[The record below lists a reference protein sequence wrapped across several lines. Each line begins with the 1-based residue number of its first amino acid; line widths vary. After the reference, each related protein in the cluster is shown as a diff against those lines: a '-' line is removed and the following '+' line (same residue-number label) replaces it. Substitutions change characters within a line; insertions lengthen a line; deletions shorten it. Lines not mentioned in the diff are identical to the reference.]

1 VDVELPT
8 PPVNPR
14 VQPTSIDK
22 AFDVC
27 EVLSLEPAGMSLS
40 DLARA
45 LKQPRPSVHRLLR
58 VLRRRGY
65 VRQDEESQR
74 YALGPKMLDLSF
86 RMLGRSEL
94 RLHAYPVLRD
104 YAAQS
109 GFHTF
114 LSVPSAGD
122 VTYIWRAD
130 AGEVAMRTVY
140 GREMPAH
147 CSLYFNGDEPGVGK
161 VKDGPAG
168 KPPGSRRLSCL
179 RLAEARD
186 VPRSIELVRHLGF
199 DEGHGAAGAQRMCCT
214 CAPVFDYSGRE
225 VARVGVFGHGPD
237 DRPIS
242 GVHNRGAWE
251 LARHI
256 SMRLGYL
263 SAVAMG
269 VA

>member
-1 VDVELPT
+1 MTLA
-8 PPVNPR
+8 
-14 VQPTSIDK
+14 QPAAEARTQATSVDK

-27 EVLSLEPAGMSLS
+27 EVLSLEPSGMSLS

-45 LKQPRPSVHRLLR
+45 LKQPRPSVHRLLT
-58 VLRRRGY
+58 VLKRRGY
-65 VRQDEESQR
+65 VRQDDENQR

-86 RMLGRSEL
+86 RLLGRSEL

-104 YAAQS
+104 YATHS

-114 LSVPSAGD
+114 LAVPLAGE

-130 AGEVAMRTVY
+130 SGDAAMRTVY

-147 CSLYFNGDEPGVGK
+147 CSLYF
-161 VKDGPAG
+161 DGHAEARAP
-168 KPPGSRRLSCL
+168 RRLSCL
-179 RLAEARD
+179 RLAESRD
-186 VPRSIELVRHLGF
+186 VARSGDLIRRLGF
-199 DEGHGAAGAQRMCCT
+199 EGPGDPGVQRMCCA

-256 SMRLGYL
+256 SMRLGNL

>member
-1 VDVELPT
+1 VTFELPST
-8 PPVNPR
+8 DPVRP
-14 VQPTSIDK
+14 QPTSIDK

-27 EVLSLEPAGMSLS
+27 EVLSAEPAGMSLS

-45 LKQPRPSVHRLLR
+45 LKQPRPSVHRLLT
-58 VLRRRGY
+58 VLKRRGY
-65 VRQDEESQR
+65 VRQDEETQR
-74 YALGPKMLDLSF
+74 YALGPKMLDLCY

-104 YAAQS
+104 YATHS
-109 GFHTF
+109 GYHTF
-114 LSVPSAGD
+114 LSVPSAGE
-122 VTYIWRAD
+122 VTYIWRSE
-130 AGEVAMRTVY
+130 AGDVAMRTAY

-147 CSLYFNGDEPGVGK
+147 CSGYFNGNGAAGATPK
-161 VKDGPAG
+161 PAEANRAI
-168 KPPGSRRLSCL
+168 RRLSCL
-179 RLAEARD
+179 KLVESRD
-186 VPRSIELVRHLGF
+186 VSRSPELVRHLGF
-199 DEGHGAAGAQRMCCT
+199 DNGDAAAGGQRMCCT

-237 DRPIS
+237 DRPIA

>member
-1 VDVELPT
+1 MTFDQQPAQTGE
-8 PPVNPR
+8 R

-45 LKQPRPSVHRLLR
+45 LKQPRPSVHRLLT
-58 VLRRRGY
+58 VLKRRGY
-65 VRQDEESQR
+65 VRQDEETQR
-74 YALGPKMLDLSF
+74 YALGPKLLDLCF

-104 YAAQS
+104 YATQS

-114 LSVPSAGD
+114 LSVPSAGE
-122 VTYIWRAD
+122 VTYIWRSESGD
-130 AGEVAMRTVY
+130 VAMRTVY

-147 CSLYFNGDEPGVGK
+147 CSLYFSGKGNAGV
-161 VKDGPAG
+161 
-168 KPPGSRRLSCL
+168 RRLSCL
-179 RLAEARD
+179 RLAEGRD
-186 VPRSIELVRHLGF
+186 VPRSGELVRHLGF
-199 DEGHGAAGAQRMCCT
+199 DGDPAAAAQRMCCT

-237 DRPIS
+237 DRPIL
-242 GVHNRGAWE
+242 GIHNRGAWE

>member
-1 VDVELPT
+1 VTFEHPAPLAGDRL
-8 PPVNPR
+8 
-14 VQPTSIDK
+14 QPTSIDK
-22 AFDVC
+22 ALDVC

-40 DLARA
+40 DLARV
-45 LKQPRPSVHRLLR
+45 LKQPRPSVHRLLT
-58 VLRRRGY
+58 VLKRRGY
-65 VRQDEESQR
+65 VRQDEETQR
-74 YALGPKMLDLSF
+74 YAMGAKMLDLSF
-86 RMLGRSEL
+86 RLLGRSEL

-104 YAAQS
+104 YATQS

-114 LSVPSAGD
+114 LSVPTAGE
-122 VTYIWRAD
+122 VTYIWRSG
-130 AGEVAMRTVY
+130 AGDVAMRTVY

-147 CSLYFNGDEPGVGK
+147 CSVYFKASAAPV
-161 VKDGPAG
+161 
-168 KPPGSRRLSCL
+168 SRRLSCL
-179 RLAEARD
+179 RLGEARD
-186 VPRSIELVRHLGF
+186 VSRGADLVRHLGF
-199 DEGHGAAGAQRMCCT
+199 EDDAAGAQRMCCA

-242 GVHNRGAWE
+242 GIHNRGAWE
-251 LARHI
+251 LARHV

>member
-1 VDVELPT
+1 VDQLP
-8 PPVNPR
+8 PPPGTR
-14 VQPTSIDK
+14 APLTSIDK

-27 EVLSLEPAGMSLS
+27 EALATEPAGMSLS

-45 LKQPRPSVHRLLR
+45 LKQPRPSVHRLLT
-58 VLRRRGY
+58 VLKRRGY
-65 VRQDEESQR
+65 VRQDEETQR
-74 YALGPKMLDLSF
+74 YGLGPKLLDLSF
-86 RMLGRSEL
+86 QLLGRSEL

-104 YAAQS
+104 YATQS

-114 LSVPSAGD
+114 LVVPAAGE
-122 VTYIWRAD
+122 VTYIWRSERGD
-130 AGEVAMRTVY
+130 AAMRTVF
-140 GREMPAH
+140 GREMPPH
-147 CSLYFNGDEPGVGK
+147 CSVYFDGTGN
-161 VKDGPAG
+161 GPAV
-168 KPPGSRRLSCL
+168 RRLSCL
-179 RLAEARD
+179 RLAESRD
-186 VPRSIELVRHLGF
+186 VGRSAELVHHLGF
-199 DEGHGAAGAQRMCCT
+199 AGADTSAAAQRMCCA

-237 DRPIS
+237 DRPIA
-242 GVHNRGAWE
+242 GIHNRGAWE